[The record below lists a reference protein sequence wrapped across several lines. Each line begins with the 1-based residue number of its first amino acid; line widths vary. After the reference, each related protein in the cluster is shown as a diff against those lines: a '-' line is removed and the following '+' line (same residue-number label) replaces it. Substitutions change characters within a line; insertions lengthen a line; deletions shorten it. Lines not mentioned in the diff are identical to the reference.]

1 MKLIVAII
9 RPDCLNDVLEALY
22 RAVLRDR
29 DGAVVTFHGVVR
41 EYSDSGRAVRY
52 LEYEAY
58 PEMAEAQ
65 MRTIGAEIKRRWDV
79 DDVAMVHR
87 IGRLEIGEASVVIAV
102 AAPHRGEAFDACEYA
117 IDTLKA
123 TVPIWKKE
131 VFADGEV
138 WVGLQS

>member
-1 MKLIVAII
+1 VYRITTEPI
-9 RPDCLNDVLEALY
+9 DVEALY

-41 EYSDSGRAVRY
+41 ASSDSGRAVRY

-65 MRTIGAEIKRRWDV
+65 MRAIGAEIKRRWDI

-102 AAPHRGEAFDACEYA
+102 ASPHRGEAFDACEYA

-138 WVGLQS
+138 WVGLQG

>member
-1 MKLIVAII
+1 MYKITTESIDADAVYHAV
-9 RPDCLNDVLEALY
+9 D
-22 RAVLRDR
+22 RAR
-29 DGAVVTFHGVVR
+29 DGAVVVFHGIVR
-41 EYSDSGRAVRY
+41 EQSDHGRGTRY

-65 MRTIGAEIKRRWDV
+65 MRVIGEEIARRWGIT
-79 DDVAMVHR
+79 DVAMVHR
-87 IGRLEIGEASVVIAV
+87 IGRCEIGEASVVIAIGS
-102 AAPHRGEAFDACEYA
+102 PHRGAAFDACKYA

-123 TVPIWKKE
+123 SVPIWKKE

>member
-1 MKLIVAII
+1 MYRITTEPIDI
-9 RPDCLNDVLEALY
+9 EALY
-22 RAVLRDR
+22 QAVLRDR

-41 EYSDSGRAVRY
+41 EYSDSGRVVRY

-65 MRTIGAEIKRRWDV
+65 MRAIGAEIKRRWGV

-87 IGRLEIGEASVVIAV
+87 IGHLAIGEASVVIAV

-117 IDTLKA
+117 IDTLKT

-138 WVGLQS
+138 WVGLQT

>member
-1 MKLIVAII
+1 VYKITTEAI
-9 RPDCLNDVLEALY
+9 DVETLY
-22 RAVLRDR
+22 RAVLHDR

-65 MRTIGAEIKRRWDV
+65 MRAIGAEIKRRWDV

>member
-1 MKLIVAII
+1 MYKITTEPI
-9 RPDCLNDVLEALY
+9 DVDALY
-22 RAVLRDR
+22 RAVLRDQ

-65 MRTIGAEIKRRWDV
+65 MRAIGAEIKRRWDI

-138 WVGLQS
+138 WVGLQT

>member
-1 MKLIVAII
+1 MYRITTEPIDI
-9 RPDCLNDVLEALY
+9 EALY
-22 RAVLRDR
+22 QAVLRDR

-65 MRTIGAEIKRRWDV
+65 MRAIGAEIKRRWDI

-138 WVGLQS
+138 WVGLQT

>member
-1 MKLIVAII
+1 MYKITTEPI
-9 RPDCLNDVLEALY
+9 DVEALY

-29 DGAVVTFHGVVR
+29 DGAVVTFYGVVR

-65 MRTIGAEIKRRWDV
+65 MRAIGAEIKRRWDI

>member
-1 MKLIVAII
+1 MFRITSEPI
-9 RPDCLNDVLEALY
+9 DVEALY

>member
-1 MKLIVAII
+1 VYKITTEPIDVA
-9 RPDCLNDVLEALY
+9 ALY

-65 MRTIGAEIKRRWDV
+65 MRAIGAEIKRRWDV

-87 IGRLEIGEASVVIAV
+87 IGRVEIGEASVVIAV

-131 VFADGEV
+131 VFIDGEV

>member
-1 MKLIVAII
+1 MYKITTEPI
-9 RPDCLNDVLEALY
+9 DVEALY

-65 MRTIGAEIKRRWDV
+65 MRAIGAEIKRRWDI

-87 IGRLEIGEASVVIAV
+87 IGRLEIGEASVVIAA

>member
-1 MKLIVAII
+1 MYKITTEPI
-9 RPDCLNDVLEALY
+9 DVEALY
-22 RAVLRDR
+22 RAVLHDR
-29 DGAVVTFHGVVR
+29 DGAVVKFCGVVR
-41 EYSDSGRAVRY
+41 AYSDSGRAVRY

-65 MRTIGAEIKRRWDV
+65 MRAIGAEIKRRWDI

-117 IDTLKA
+117 IDTLKE

>member
-1 MKLIVAII
+1 MYKITTEPI
-9 RPDCLNDVLEALY
+9 DVEALY

-65 MRTIGAEIKRRWDV
+65 MRTIGAEIKRRWDI

>member
-1 MKLIVAII
+1 VYKITTEPI
-9 RPDCLNDVLEALY
+9 DVEDLY
-22 RAVLRDR
+22 CVVLRDR

-65 MRTIGAEIKRRWDV
+65 MRAIGAEIKRRWDI

>member
-1 MKLIVAII
+1 
-9 RPDCLNDVLEALY
+9 VLH
-22 RAVLRDR
+22 DR

-65 MRTIGAEIKRRWDV
+65 MRAIGAEIKRRWDI

>member
-1 MKLIVAII
+1 MYKITTEPI
-9 RPDCLNDVLEALY
+9 DVEALY

-41 EYSDSGRAVRY
+41 ASSDSGRAVRY

-65 MRTIGAEIKRRWDV
+65 MRAIGAEIKRRWDV

-138 WVGLQS
+138 WVGLQT

>member
-1 MKLIVAII
+1 MYKITTEPI
-9 RPDCLNDVLEALY
+9 DVDALY
-22 RAVLRDR
+22 RAVLNDR

-65 MRTIGAEIKRRWDV
+65 MRAIGAEIKRRWDI

>member
-1 MKLIVAII
+1 MYTITTEPIDA
-9 RPDCLNDVLEALY
+9 EALY

-29 DGAVVTFHGVVR
+29 DGAIVTFHGVVR
-41 EYSDSGRAVRY
+41 DHSNGGKAVRY

-58 PEMAEAQ
+58 PEMAEAR
-65 MRTIGAEIKRRWDV
+65 MRAIGEELRARWGV
-79 DDVAMVHR
+79 EEVAMVHR
-87 IGRLEIGEASVVIAV
+87 IGRVEIGEASVVIAV
-102 AAPHRGEAFDACEYA
+102 AAPHRGAAFDACEYA

-138 WVGLQS
+138 WVGLQT

>member
-1 MKLIVAII
+1 VYKITTEPI
-9 RPDCLNDVLEALY
+9 DVEALY

-65 MRTIGAEIKRRWDV
+65 MRAIGAEIKRRWDV

-138 WVGLQS
+138 WVGLQT

>member
-1 MKLIVAII
+1 MYKITTEPI
-9 RPDCLNDVLEALY
+9 DVDALY
-22 RAVLRDR
+22 RAVLRAR

-41 EYSDSGRAVRY
+41 AYSDSGRAVRY

-65 MRTIGAEIKRRWDV
+65 MQAIGAEIKRRWDI

>member
-1 MKLIVAII
+1 MYKITTESIDADAVYHAV
-9 RPDCLNDVLEALY
+9 D
-22 RAVLRDR
+22 RAR
-29 DGAVVTFHGVVR
+29 DGAVVAFHGIVR
-41 EYSDSGRAVRY
+41 EQSDDGRGTRY

-65 MRTIGAEIKRRWDV
+65 MRVIGEEIARRWGIT
-79 DDVAMVHR
+79 DVAMVHR
-87 IGRLEIGEASVVIAV
+87 IGRCEIGEASVVIAV
-102 AAPHRGEAFDACEYA
+102 ASPHRGAAFDACKYA

-123 TVPIWKKE
+123 SVPIWKKE